1 MVHIPP
7 KKDSKSSSNS
17 TNLRG
22 SYKHIYKPP
31 KKVIL
36 PKSPNNIKN
45 RNLLLQTP
53 AELTSPQKSS
63 SGGSEM
69 GIWTT
74 AWWNWPGKKKGNA
87 RIAGWFDTDYDK
99 LQDFLAFK
107 SDPCSSSE
115 GHIATCP
122 ETWTLKYAWLLFI
135 SVKTKNGQ
143 SIGSLGQKLQL
154 KVWADSMIQHDL
166 LRSTPATIMIQTQPH
181 LFQAPK
187 NCTNCL
193 AAATSRN
200 PAEIKGTCECW
211 LAKNI
216 RTWAKT

>member
-1 MVHIPP
+1 
-7 KKDSKSSSNS
+7 
-17 TNLRG
+17 
-22 SYKHIYKPP
+22 
-31 KKVIL
+31 
-36 PKSPNNIKN
+36 
-45 RNLLLQTP
+45 
-53 AELTSPQKSS
+53 
-63 SGGSEM
+63 M

-74 AWWNWPGKKKGNA
+74 AWWNWPGKKGNT

-122 ETWTLKYAWLLFI
+122 ETWTLKKYAWLLFR

-166 LRSTPATIMIQTQPH
+166 LRSTPATIMIQIQPL
-181 LFQAPK
+181 LFKAPQ

-216 RTWAKT
+216 RTWAKTWGDQQTLPHALLLCSSSRKGRICSL